1 MKRNKRYKEDIHSNN
16 SSIIVDMN
24 DLKAMMREFIIH
36 QIDRDME
43 DVVKKYMDEKIIGD
57 NNNINI

>member
-43 DVVKKYMDEKIIGD
+43 DVVKKYMDEKILGD

>member
-1 MKRNKRYKEDIHSNN
+1 MKKNKRYKEDIHTNN

>member
-1 MKRNKRYKEDIHSNN
+1 MKRNRRYKEDIHTNN
-16 SSIIVDMN
+16 SSIIMDMN

>member
-1 MKRNKRYKEDIHSNN
+1 MKRNKRYKEDIHTNN

>member
-1 MKRNKRYKEDIHSNN
+1 MKRNKRYKEDIYTNN
-16 SSIIVDMN
+16 SLIIVDMN